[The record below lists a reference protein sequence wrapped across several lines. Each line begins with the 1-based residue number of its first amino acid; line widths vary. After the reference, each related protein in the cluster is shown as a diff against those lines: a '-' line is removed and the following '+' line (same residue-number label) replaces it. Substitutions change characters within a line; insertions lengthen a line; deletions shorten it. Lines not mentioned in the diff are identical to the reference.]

1 MDFSKMTLREKVL
14 QTFVTCSYFIKKEK
28 SIEDF
33 FRKYP
38 VGGLYFAKSHA
49 QDLAKEMEDGTI
61 TSASF
66 IDKCRAASAL
76 PLLVCADGA
85 NIGKDGIG
93 SIHPMA
99 LAAANDL
106 ELAYE
111 VGRAHGMQMNYNK
124 IDWILGPCIDMAFC
138 HVSDLVSHVA
148 TDDAA
153 LNASMYAAWVRGI
166 QDQGVMAT
174 VKHFPGLGT
183 HHVNFHYGPGQNIMD
198 MDTWMD
204 TYGKSYLACFREDCM
219 SVMTSH
225 LTLRAWSERGDN
237 GRLPIATYSSDITVG
252 LLKEK
257 LGFRGAVVT
266 DALMMGGM
274 GAGNQAEEA
283 AQAFASGA
291 DLLLWP
297 PMETC
302 DIIVEKLESGEIPM
316 SRLEDALSRIAYVRS
331 FLGYQGKER
340 VYGEADADY
349 VDDVFRRV
357 AAKGVTLVAN
367 EESILPLSPEKHKK
381 VLVVG
386 CAEDESKMK
395 QLHPIVD
402 ALRAR
407 GFEAE
412 FQEYLLLAWQDQV
425 NARQAEFD
433 LALVVYNCPLTV
445 SVNPHCASTS
455 WSAHLLDKKKSMFL
469 NFSSP
474 HFADD
479 YFPEARTFVNV
490 HSTAT
495 SLGVD
500 AALACLFGDKPF
512 EGKSPVKLK
521 RA

>member
-14 QTFVTCSYFIKKEK
+14 QTFVTCSYFIKQEK
-28 SIEDF
+28 SIEEF

-38 VGGLYFAKSHA
+38 VGGLYFAKGQA

-66 IDKCRAASAL
+66 VDKCRAASAL

-85 NIGKDGIG
+85 NIGEKGLSG
-93 SIHPMA
+93 LNPMS
-99 LAAANDL
+99 LAATRDL
-106 ELAYE
+106 ELAYS
-111 VGRAHGMQMNYNK
+111 VGRAYGMQMNYNK

-148 TDDAA
+148 TDDAD
-153 LNASMYAAWVRGI
+153 LNAAMYSAWVRGI
-166 QDQGVMAT
+166 QDEGVMAT

-183 HHVNFHYGPGQNIMD
+183 HHVNFHFGPGQNIMD
-198 MDTWMD
+198 MDTWMA

-225 LTLRAWSERGDN
+225 LTLRAWSEKGDN
-237 GRLPIATYSSDITVG
+237 GRYPIATYSSDITVG

-302 DIIVEKLESGEIPM
+302 DIIVEKLENGDIPM
-316 SRLEDALSRIAYVRS
+316 SRLEDALARINYVRS
-331 FLGYQGKER
+331 FLGYRGKER
-340 VYGEADADY
+340 EYRAADSDF
-349 VDDVFRRV
+349 VDSVFRT
-357 AAKGVTLVAN
+357 ATAKGVTLVAN
-367 EESILPLSPEKHKK
+367 EEGILPLSPEKHKK
-381 VLVVG
+381 ILVVG
-386 CAEDESKMK
+386 CAENEDKMK
-395 QLHPIVD
+395 QIHPIVD
-402 ALRAR
+402 ALNKR
-407 GFEAE
+407 GFEAS

-425 NARQAEFD
+425 NALQDQYD
-433 LALVVYNCPLTV
+433 LVLVVYNCPLTV
-445 SVNPHCASTS
+445 NIHPNCASTS
-455 WSAHLLDKKKSMFL
+455 WSSHLLDKKKSMFL

-479 YFPEARTFVNV
+479 YFPEAKTFVNV
-490 HSTAT
+490 HAAINNLTLPAT
-495 SLGVD
+495 MER
-500 AALACLFGDKPF
+500 LFGDAPF
-512 EGKSPVKLK
+512 EGISPVELK

>member
-1 MDFSKMTLREKVL
+1 MDYSKMTLREKVL

-28 SIEDF
+28 SIEEF

-38 VGGLYFAKSHA
+38 VGGLYFAKGQA

-61 TSASF
+61 TSSSF
-66 IDKCRAASAL
+66 IDKCRAASSL

-85 NIGKDGIG
+85 NIGDKGLPG
-93 SIHPMA
+93 IHPMS
-99 LAAANDL
+99 LAATRDFD
-106 ELAYE
+106 LAYE
-111 VGRAHGMQMNYNK
+111 VGRAYGMQMNYNK
-124 IDWILGPCIDMAFC
+124 IDWILGPCIDMGIC
-138 HVSDLVSHVA
+138 HVTELVSHVA
-148 TDDAA
+148 TDDAE
-153 LNASMYAAWVRGI
+153 LNAAMYSAWVRGV
-166 QDQGVMAT
+166 QAEGVMAT

-183 HHVNFHYGPGQNIMD
+183 HPVNFHYGPGQNIMD
-198 MDTWMD
+198 MDTWMA
-204 TYGKSYLACFREDCM
+204 TYGKSYLACFKEDCM

-237 GRLPIATYSSDITVG
+237 GRYPIATYSSDITVG

-302 DIIVEKLESGEIPM
+302 DIIVDKLEKGEIPM
-316 SRLEDALSRIAYVRS
+316 SRLEDALARIEYVRK
-331 FLGYQGKER
+331 FLGYRGKER
-340 VYGEADADY
+340 EYRAVDSDY
-349 VDDVFRRV
+349 VDSVFRTV
-357 AAKGVTLVAN
+357 TEKGITLVAN
-367 EESILPLSPEKHKK
+367 ADGILPLSTEKYKK
-381 VLVVG
+381 ILVVG
-386 CAEDESKMK
+386 CAENESKMK

-402 ALRAR
+402 ALRER
-407 GFEAE
+407 GYEAD

-425 NARQAEFD
+425 NALQDRYD
-433 LALVVYNCPLTV
+433 LVMVVYNCPIMLA
-445 SVNPHCASTS
+445 VNPNCASTT
-455 WSAHLLDKKKSMFL
+455 WSSHLLDKKKSMFL

-490 HSTAT
+490 HAGVNQM
-495 SLGVD
+495 SLP
-500 AALACLFGDKPF
+500 AAVARLCGEAPF
-512 EGKSPVKLK
+512 EGISPVDLK

>member
-1 MDFSKMTLREKVL
+1 MNFEKMTLREKVL
-14 QTFVTCSYFIKKEK
+14 QTFVTCSYFIRREK

-38 VGGLYFAKSHA
+38 VGGVYFSKGEV

-61 TSASF
+61 TDSTF
-66 IDKCRAASAL
+66 IDKCRAASDL

-85 NIGKDGIG
+85 NIGNDGLKG
-93 SIHPMA
+93 VNPMA
-99 LAAANDL
+99 LAATADFA
-106 ELAYE
+106 LAYE
-111 VGRAHGMQMNYNK
+111 VGKAYGMQMNYNK

-138 HVSDLVSHVA
+138 HVADLVSHVA

-153 LNASMYAAWVRGI
+153 LNAGMYSAWVKGI

-198 MDTWMD
+198 METWMQ
-204 TYGKSYLACFREDCM
+204 TYGRSYLACFEQDCM

-225 LTLRAWSERGDN
+225 LTLRAWSEKGDN
-237 GRLPIATYSSDITVG
+237 GRYPIATYSSDLTVG

-302 DIIVEKLESGEIPM
+302 DIIVQKLENGEIPM

-331 FLGYQGKER
+331 FLKYEGKER
-340 VYGEADADY
+340 KYGAVDSAY
-349 VDDVFRRV
+349 VDATFRK
-357 AAKGVTLVAN
+357 ATQKGVTLVAN
-367 EESILPLSPEKHKK
+367 EEGILPLSPERHKK
-381 VLVVG
+381 ILVVG
-386 CAEDESKMK
+386 CAENEDKMK
-395 QLHPIVD
+395 QLLPIVD

-407 GFEAE
+407 GFDAD

-425 NARQAEFD
+425 NALQDGYD
-433 LALVVYNCPLTV
+433 LVMVVYNCPLTV
-445 SVNPHCASTS
+445 SIHPNCASTS
-455 WSAHLLDKKKSMFL
+455 WSSHLLDKKKSMFL

-490 HSTAT
+490 HSSAL
-495 SLGVD
+495 SLGMN
-500 AALACLFGDKPF
+500 AALACLFGEAPF
-512 EGKSPVKLK
+512 EGKSPVELK
-521 RA
+521 R